1 MKNGNALITKI
12 KDISSLISSLGVIL
26 GLFIGVYAY
35 FNEYKVNQ
43 DKITENLKITQRMAL
58 KSVIWNDTVPLLERA
73 SACDDYL
80 SLGYNSYTKEYC
92 NHLIKGVKIDD

>member
-1 MKNGNALITKI
+1 MKNGNTLITKI

-26 GLFIGVYAY
+26 GLFIGVYTY

-58 KSVIWNDTVPLLERA
+58 KSVIWNDTVPLVERIN
-73 SACDDYL
+73 ACDDYL
-80 SLGYNSYTKEYC
+80 NLGYNSYTKEYC
-92 NHLIKGVKIDD
+92 SKLVKGVEQ

>member
-1 MKNGNALITKI
+1 VKNGNALITKI

-58 KSVIWNDTVPLLERA
+58 KSVIWNDKVPLMERA

-92 NHLIKGVKIDD
+92 SRLVKGVE